1 MRVQLHFF
9 SFVLSIICSPTK
21 PLSSCSPL
29 PCPVCVQLLFLSF
42 MLSIICSQIKQSSCR
57 SPSSSL
63 HAGFGLLYFCVH
75 THKHTHT
82 HTQAHTHTLSLS
94 LSISLIQISFST
106 SLHADP
112 RLFHVVN
119 IYGRRS
125 EGRREESSR

>member
-63 HAGFGLLYFCVH
+63 QADLGLLYFCVY
-75 THKHTHT
+75 THKHTNTYTHI
-82 HTQAHTHTLSLS
+82 HTQAHTHTHTHTNTDIFLHFLARRSSSSSLVYACTMYNF
-94 LSISLIQISFST
+94 ISFP
-106 SLHADP
+106 LCFP
-112 RLFHVVN
+112 
-119 IYGRRS
+119 
-125 EGRREESSR
+125 